1 MKVVYCWSDLS
12 GYMAAC
18 WRELVGRTGVD
29 VHVLAHGSTSYG
41 SFHSGLLE
49 GLSHRLLTE
58 TERGDALLVETLVAE
73 QRPDIVVMTGW
84 WLAPYRNLVH
94 SPRLARAKFIMGVD
108 SPWRHEAQFL
118 NRVRYGRTLR
128 KFDHFFVTGE
138 RSWQY
143 VTRLGVPPARISRGM
158 YGVDVTGWNHV
169 ASRRAAGGW
178 PRQFVFLGRYDW
190 VKAIDVLVAGYRAYR
205 NMVSD
210 PWPLV
215 CCGSGPEKPRLT
227 NAEGILDK
235 GFVQPG
241 DLPGVLAESGAFVLP
256 SRFDP
261 WPLALVEAAAAG
273 LPVICTD
280 ACGSAVEVVRP
291 FYNGLVIPKD
301 SPAALAEAFAAVH
314 ARFALLAEWGQRSIE
329 LARPYAT
336 QFWADRW
343 VTAFQRLMAGHA

>member
-1 MKVVYCWSDLS
+1 
-12 GYMAAC
+12 
-18 WRELVGRTGVD
+18 
-29 VHVLAHGSTSYG
+29 
-41 SFHSGLLE
+41 
-49 GLSHRLLTE
+49 
-58 TERGDALLVETLVAE
+58 
-73 QRPDIVVMTGW
+73 
-84 WLAPYRNLVH
+84 
-94 SPRLARAKFIMGVD
+94 MGVD

-169 ASRRAAGGW
+169 ASRRTAGSW

-190 VKAIDVLVAGYRAYR
+190 VKAIDVLVAGYQAYR

-314 ARFALLAEWGQRSIE
+314 ARVALLAEWGQRSIE

-343 VTAFQRLMAGHA
+343 VTAFQRLMADHA